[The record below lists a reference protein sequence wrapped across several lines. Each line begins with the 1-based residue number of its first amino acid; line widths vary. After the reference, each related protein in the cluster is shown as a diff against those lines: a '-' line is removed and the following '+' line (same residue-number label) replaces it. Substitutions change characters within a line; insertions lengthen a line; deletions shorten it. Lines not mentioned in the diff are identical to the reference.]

1 MKTSTKVIIG
11 SGIVGV
17 AVVLYFMLQTTSTLD
32 EDLLAGDK
40 DLDSSFMDD
49 ELLNDNQPT
58 RRGGRSNRDGNY
70 SRGETIRGNPR
81 RSTKNSGTARMRYS
95 REEDEYAR

>member
-17 AVVLYFMLQTTSTLD
+17 AVVLYFMLQNRGAVTDNGFEGKTDFGSDTQSL
-32 EDLLAGDK
+32 
-40 DLDSSFMDD
+40 DD

-58 RRGGRSNRDGNY
+58 RRGGRSNIDRNY
-70 SRGETIRGNPR
+70 SRGETISGNPR
-81 RSTKNSGTARMRYS
+81 RSTDNSGVARRRI
-95 REEDEYAR
+95 RE

>member
-1 MKTSTKVIIG
+1 MKTSTKVIIA

-40 DLDSSFMDD
+40 DLDLDSNLIDD

-58 RRGGRSNRDGNY
+58 RRGGRSNRDRDGNY
-70 SRGETIRGNPR
+70 SRGETIWGNPR
-81 RSTKNSGTARMRYS
+81 TSTKNSGVARR
-95 REEDEYAR
+95 RR